1 VGAILILVG
10 LGSMGLEGNII
21 VGLRFIF
28 PGITLILFSSLGLLY
43 SKISTQ
49 ASVVRSYF
57 DTVNK
62 RYYLEAKSGESGYI
76 PFDEI
81 DSLGMRREIV
91 SGNKSSTTYYIVY
104 FVKKDGAWWDVYSYM
119 SEGEALSKLKELQER
134 VHFDRDEEF
143 NLLETEKESN
153 LFSFAEKENG
163 VLFKWGEQV
172 SMLYRVLGILAVV
185 SFLSTFET
193 DSFDCVLDIESIY
206 ANTTDGVRECI
217 KEAHRVLKK
226 NGVFFSMAFS
236 TDCSNFGTGTKLEEH
251 TYTDIPYGSPSTGV
265 AHYFDEPE
273 LKEVIENTGFALETF
288 EKKNVTR
295 NNQSDVISQWMV
307 YAKKQ

>member
-1 VGAILILVG
+1 MQTDPHNLALW
-10 LGSMGLEGNII
+10 EE
-21 VGLRFIF
+21 
-28 PGITLILFSSLGLLY
+28 TH
-43 SKISTQ
+43 
-49 ASVVRSYF
+49 ASR
-57 DTVNK
+57 
-62 RYYLEAKSGESGYI
+62 
-76 PFDEI
+76 
-81 DSLGMRREIV
+81 
-91 SGNKSSTTYYIVY
+91 
-104 FVKKDGAWWDVYSYM
+104 
-119 SEGEALSKLKELQER
+119 
-134 VHFDRDEEF
+134 
-143 NLLETEKESN
+143 
-153 LFSFAEKENG
+153 
-163 VLFKWGEQV
+163 KWGAYPPEDIVRWIAQRYKHI
-172 SMLYRVLGILAVV
+172 SKEERKNTCILDLGCGQGAVTWFLAREGFSVIGV
-185 SFLSTFET
+185 DISPSAVEKTRARLEEDGYSADLVIADIRKLPFET